1 MDTSEP
7 QPPPRRTSAGKLMLI
22 AATAVLLGILM
33 IKHDLS
39 TDSGPPPQPMPAAAQ
54 PSTPAPMVP
63 SANPSPEQGSPVM
76 KRSQPMRIK
85 IPKIK
90 VDAPFIG
97 LSLDDSGVLQV
108 PPPADRNLA
117 GWYQDGVTP
126 GARGNAIVLGH
137 VDTMMGP
144 AVFWGLG
151 SLKPGDTV
159 EIERFDGSV
168 AKFAVDSVEVF
179 PKDDFP
185 DERVYGKTT
194 DAQLRLI
201 TCGGVY
207 DKKSKDYKD
216 NVVVFAHLLP
226 PT

>member
-1 MDTSEP
+1 MDTSQTP
-7 QPPPRRTSAGKLMLI
+7 APRRTSAGKLMLI
-22 AATAVLLGILM
+22 AVTAILLGALM

-39 TDSGPPPQPMPAAAQ
+39 TDSGPPPQPVPAAAQ
-54 PSTPAPMVP
+54 PSAPPTAASSASPSSDGVPAMR
-63 SANPSPEQGSPVM
+63 
-76 KRSQPMRIK
+76 RSQPVRIK
-85 IPKIK
+85 IPKIE

-97 LSLDDSGVLQV
+97 LRLNASGVLAA
-108 PPPADRNLA
+108 PPPANRNLA
-117 GWYQDGVTP
+117 GWYADGVTP

-144 AVFWGLG
+144 AVFWALG
-151 SLKPGDTV
+151 SLQPGDTI
-159 EIERFDGSV
+159 EIDRADGSV
-168 AKFAVDSVEVF
+168 ARFGVDSVEVF
-179 PKDDFP
+179 PKDAFP

-207 DKKSKDYKD
+207 DKKAKDYRD

>member
-1 MDTSEP
+1 MDKSEP
-7 QPPPRRTSAGKLMLI
+7 PPPRRISAGKLMMI
-22 AATAVLLGILM
+22 AVAAILLGVLM

-39 TDSGPPPQPMPAAAQ
+39 TDSGPPPQPVPAAAQ
-54 PSTPAPMVP
+54 PGASPPVAP
-63 SANPSPEQGSPVM
+63 SASPDPDGAPVM
-76 KRSQPMRIK
+76 RRSQPVRIK
-85 IPKIK
+85 IPRIK

-97 LSLDDSGVLQV
+97 LSLNASGVLEV
-108 PPPADRNLA
+108 PPAADRNLA
-117 GWYQDGVTP
+117 GWYEDGVTP

-159 EIERFDGSV
+159 EIARADGSV
-168 AKFAVDSVEVF
+168 ARFAVDSVESF
-179 PKDDFP
+179 PKDAFP

-207 DKKSKDYKD
+207 DKKAKDYKD